1 MSVFIHEVCV
11 RKMAG
16 TTPKDELV
24 LASRAI
30 PASVTIATNNSFQS
44 AGQTS
49 ESLPLRFENFKTP
62 QNSRLLMEVQN
73 AILVARNKETCIMD
87 MILISKLVGA
97 LSPVNHKGL
106 HQG

>member
-62 QNSRLLMEVQN
+62 QNSRLLMEAQN
-73 AILVARNKETCIMD
+73 AMLATRNKGTCIMD
-87 MILISKLVGA
+87 TTARSTLNDVQQA
-97 LSPVNHKGL
+97 LMVS
-106 HQG
+106 